1 MADPPQNG
9 CSCGSRRMKNA
20 SLGVAPPPQR
30 ADVTPTSTGNGRCVA
45 RATQASPQVTND
57 TTDATCPSPTPP
69 PFASRRNRPTPLH
82 GAFRCHQT
90 DGTPQPHAR
99 SKREKASMWGVV
111 SIDTACWWF
120 SRSPRSNDFGFAC
133 PGSARASGD
142 VSPYKP
148 RDPPTT
154 HRERASAHRTS
165 TNSARCAN
173 HVEGNFLVL
182 SDNLRARSEKVGT
195 SF

>member
-1 MADPPQNG
+1 MWVLLWLSPHEKCEFAARTATAARGRDPDIDG
-9 CSCGSRRMKNA
+9 ERALRRMCDA
-20 SLGVAPPPQR
+20 SIPPSHQR
-30 ADVTPTSTGNGRCVA
+30 HNRRDVPIS
-45 RATQASPQVTND
+45 
-57 TTDATCPSPTPP
+57 TPP
-69 PFASRRNRPTPLH
+69 PFASRRNGPTPLH

-173 HVEGNFLVL
+173 HVEGNFLVYNDDFL
-182 SDNLRARSEKVGT
+182 VS
-195 SF
+195 

>member
-9 CSCGSRRMKNA
+9 CSCGSRRTKNA
-20 SLGVAPPPQR
+20 RMGVAPPPQR

-69 PFASRRNRPTPLH
+69 AFASRRNRPTPLH

-173 HVEGNFLVL
+173 HVEGNFLVYNADFL
-182 SDNLRARSEKVGT
+182 VS
-195 SF
+195 